1 VGQPTLIIH
10 LPHRFG
16 LVPSVILLL
25 IIVLATTSIAF
36 AAEVTI
42 PLNID
47 YLILDEALKE
57 SMYTSP
63 GDRAELWNGSDQC
76 QFLDATDPRFS
87 YGSGGLEFETT
98 AELSIG
104 VEVSGNCMT
113 PLEWSGIIEAD
124 LEPYI
129 GSDLVIKFRVTD
141 LNLYKPN
148 HEKSLLV
155 GHGFDLI
162 KGNLIP
168 RLETFSYDLKPALQQ
183 VDALVQAAAAPDV
196 AGRVNRALS
205 TLRPVSAVIPQPE
218 SLRVALASTLPAMPS
233 AIESAPAAPLSQAEI
248 EAWEN
253 VLDNWDAFLVFAIK
267 QLGNTVTDQQ
277 VRDGLLDLLL
287 DSRSRL
293 VQALGQPQSKGGP
306 DPVRVIFLDEWTRLR
321 EIVRSAAQRGML
333 GNRLLEF
340 LSFISAGDALFAFD
354 QAAPSLNLRISAD
367 DLRRLARL
375 LAPQYAADPLAFSF
389 DVDPELQKMFGVS
402 EPLESRGPFEAPPD
416 DASSAAPSPNPLT
429 LPSTPLPPTGPSSSS
444 SAFPSPDDM
453 LRTPLGF
460 VGPAEAD
467 AAEEDSLLEDLLN
480 LGAVLNRVVVNDNN
494 ASRYKGSVQRLLTL
508 TASREFSSD
517 GAKVDLKDTYLDL
530 VKSTGWQESC
540 WRQFV
545 IRRQG
550 VRFLE
555 SGTGDIGLMQ
565 VNKYVWRG
573 FYSLSRLEWDIIY
586 NTSAGA
592 AILMRLMHGAA
603 DHIPVSLADYSG
615 TIARSTYS
623 AYNGGPGAYDRWRK
637 RDAPDRVREI
647 DISFWAKYQVITSGQ
662 SFDILQCA
670 AQWDSAPGH

>member
-1 VGQPTLIIH
+1 MGQLTLIKR
-10 LPHRFG
+10 LPYHDG
-16 LVPSVILLL
+16 LVPSVIILL
-25 IIVLATTSIAF
+25 IIVLATTSIAS

-47 YLILDEALKE
+47 YLTLDEALKE
-57 SMYTSP
+57 SMYASP

-76 QFLDATDPRFS
+76 EFLRATDPRFS
-87 YGSGGLEFETT
+87 YNSGGLKFETT

-104 VEVSGNCMT
+104 IDISGNCID
-113 PLEWSGIIEAD
+113 PLEWSGIIEAE
-124 LEPYI
+124 LQPYI

-183 VDALVQAAAAPDV
+183 LNMLVRAAAAPDV
-196 AGRVNRALS
+196 AERVNRALS
-205 TLRPVSAVIPQPE
+205 TLRPASAVIPQPE
-218 SLRVALASTLPAMPS
+218 SLRVALASTLPAMPY
-233 AIESAPAAPLSQAEI
+233 AIESAPAAPLSRAEI
-248 EAWEN
+248 QAWEN

-267 QLGNTVTDQQ
+267 QLGDTVTDEQ
-277 VRDGLLDLLL
+277 VRNELLDLLL
-287 DSRSRL
+287 DSRIRL
-293 VQALGQPQSKGGP
+293 VQALGQPPSKAGP

-333 GNRLLEF
+333 GKRLLEF

-354 QAAPSLNLRISAD
+354 QAAPSLNLHISAD

-402 EPLESRGPFEAPPD
+402 EPLESRGPFEAPPG
-416 DASSAAPSPNPLT
+416 DASSVSPNPLT
-429 LPSTPLPPTGPSSSS
+429 RPSPPLPPAGTPSL
-444 SAFPSPDDM
+444 SPDSPKPHDL
-453 LRTPLGF
+453 LRTPLGL
-460 VGPAEAD
+460 VGAAEAE
-467 AAEEDSLLEDLLN
+467 AAEEDSLLGDLRN
-480 LGAVLNRVVVNDNN
+480 IGDVLNRVVVDDSN
-494 ASRYKGSVQRLLTL
+494 ASSYKGSVQRLLTL
-508 TASREFSSD
+508 TAGREFSSD
-517 GAKVDLKDTYLDL
+517 GAKVDLKNTYVNL

-545 IRRQG
+545 IRRHV

-573 FYSLSRLEWDIIY
+573 FYSLSRLEWDIVY
-586 NTSAGA
+586 NSSAGA
-592 AILMRLMHGAA
+592 AILMRLMRGAA
-603 DHIPVSLADYSG
+603 DRTPISLADYSG
-615 TIARSTYS
+615 AIARSTYS

-637 RDAPDRVREI
+637 PDAPDRVREI
-647 DISFWAKYQVITSGQ
+647 DISFWAKYQAITSGQ